1 MTEEQ
6 LQSKCTTWFWN
17 TYPEHRRMLF
27 HVDNNSWNN
36 VIGAKKKAL
45 GVCAGVSDLVLI
57 LSMGRIVFIETKIPG
72 GKQSNE
78 QLEFEKKLYDR
89 NHLYFIYTS
98 FEEFKNLIENLLC
111 TN

>member
-17 TYPEHRRMLF
+17 TYPSHRRMLF

-36 VIGAKKKAL
+36 IIGAKKKAL
-45 GVCAGVSDLVLI
+45 GVCAGVSDLVLV
-57 LSMGRIVFIETKIPG
+57 LSKGRVVFLETKIPG
-72 GKQSNE
+72 GTQSQE
-78 QLEFEKKLYDR
+78 QKDFEHKLYDR

-98 FEEFKNLIENLLC
+98 FEEFKNLIEKLLC